1 MKDFCKYLQTGF
13 LAVLLVVVVGFG
25 TVHAFEAK
33 LSGQVNQMMMWA
45 DDGNEDD
52 FFVADNTNS
61 STRFR
66 FTGSQPFG
74 KIKAGFQIE
83 LEAQRNRSN
92 ELFIGQTTMAAS
104 TGTTAG
110 STPTSTPPSANL
122 KSARATAPPRPYRKS
137 IFPAPR
143 SSPTP
148 ALPTRP
154 ADSCSKTPTA
164 RISAPQSVKPGIISV
179 D

>member
-1 MKDFCKYLQTGF
+1 MKGLCKYLQTGF
-13 LAVLLVVVVGFG
+13 LAVLLVVGVGFG

-45 DDGNEDD
+45 DDGHEDD

-83 LEAQRNRSN
+83 MEAQRNRSN
-92 ELFIGQTTMAAS
+92 ELVIGQTDDGRFNWNDRWLNAYFE
-104 TGTTAG
+104 
-110 STPTSTPPSANL
+110 TPV
-122 KSARATAPPRPYRKS
+122 RA
-137 IFPAPR
+137 
-143 SSPTP
+143 
-148 ALPTRP
+148 
-154 ADSCSKTPTA
+154 
-164 RISAPQSVKPGIISV
+164 
-179 D
+179 